1 MIKIRHTFAVKVVR
15 WVLLLAVPVFF
26 ASVGVLFWQ
35 SRKMVRTES
44 IERANGV
51 LSNTL
56 QRINRYLITAETA
69 TNINAWQVE
78 EQLTPEAL
86 KRLTDRIVRLNPYID
101 GCNISTEP
109 GLMPQYPNGFMALTI
124 REGDS
129 VRTTSRTDYD
139 YFSTRWYTIPRV
151 QEKPCWVLHREK
163 DNKLNLNENG
173 MIATYSYPLRNADG
187 HFIGIV
193 STELSLLHISQILA
207 EERPYPHSYFA
218 LIDEQGRYIGH
229 PDTSRLFD
237 KTIFSV
243 ADAEQQTDLIALGYE
258 MTGGKRGSM
267 SVEVNDEPCMVCYM
281 PVEGTTW
288 SLAIVCLDSDVFHG
302 YQRLTYMMIALL
314 FIGLLLIIINC
325 YKAVTT
331 SLHPLGELLEKTR
344 AVAQGDME
352 VKIAHTERTDI
363 IGGLQNSFA
372 TMLQSVNY
380 YIDSVH
386 TATDQ
391 TKRYN
396 TELEKATQLA
406 IEAERRKTT
415 FIQNVSHQVRT
426 PLNVIM
432 GYAQVLRKPT
442 DRASLSDGMAEE
454 DIKAIVNKME
464 HNCKK
469 LVRTVLMLFDSS
481 DTGLAASDKRERRD
495 MIGCNE
501 LCREAYTFINRMYH
515 VPIAFETELSD
526 DFRILTNHR
535 DLLYSLQE
543 LLGNATRYSDGKNV
557 LLRAEKDDKSVR
569 FIIQDTGKGIAEAD
583 LENIFMFFT
592 KVDDFSDGLGLGLPL
607 VKRHAETLGGSFTLD
622 TSYHAGCRF
631 IFELPIQ

>member
-1 MIKIRHTFAVKVVR
+1 M
-15 WVLLLAVPVFF
+15 
-26 ASVGVLFWQ
+26 
-35 SRKMVRTES
+35 
-44 IERANGV
+44 
-51 LSNTL
+51 
-56 QRINRYLITAETA
+56 
-69 TNINAWQVE
+69 
-78 EQLTPEAL
+78 
-86 KRLTDRIVRLNPYID
+86 
-101 GCNISTEP
+101 
-109 GLMPQYPNGFMALTI
+109 
-124 REGDS
+124 
-129 VRTTSRTDYD
+129 
-139 YFSTRWYTIPRV
+139 
-151 QEKPCWVLHREK
+151 
-163 DNKLNLNENG
+163 
-173 MIATYSYPLRNADG
+173 
-187 HFIGIV
+187 
-193 STELSLLHISQILA
+193 
-207 EERPYPHSYFA
+207 
-218 LIDEQGRYIGH
+218 IDEQGRYIGH

-243 ADAEQQTDLIALGYE
+243 VDAEQQADIIALGYE
-258 MTGGKRGSM
+258 MTAGKRGSM
-267 SVEVNDEPCMVCYM
+267 SVKVNDESCMVCYM
-281 PVEGTTW
+281 PVDVTTW
-288 SLAIVCLDSDVFHG
+288 SLSIVCPDSDVFRG
-302 YQRLTYMMIALL
+302 YHRLTYMMIALL

-331 SLHPLGELLEKTR
+331 SLRPLGELLEKTR

-454 DIKAIVNKME
+454 DIKAIVDKME

-501 LCREAYTFINRMYH
+501 LCREAYAFINRMYH

-526 DFRILTNHR
+526 DFRILTHHR

-557 LLRAEKDDKSVR
+557 LLRVEKDDKSVR

-631 IFELPIQ
+631 ILELPI

>member
-1 MIKIRHTFAVKVVR
+1 
-15 WVLLLAVPVFF
+15 
-26 ASVGVLFWQ
+26 
-35 SRKMVRTES
+35 
-44 IERANGV
+44 
-51 LSNTL
+51 
-56 QRINRYLITAETA
+56 
-69 TNINAWQVE
+69 
-78 EQLTPEAL
+78 
-86 KRLTDRIVRLNPYID
+86 
-101 GCNISTEP
+101 
-109 GLMPQYPNGFMALTI
+109 
-124 REGDS
+124 
-129 VRTTSRTDYD
+129 
-139 YFSTRWYTIPRV
+139 
-151 QEKPCWVLHREK
+151 
-163 DNKLNLNENG
+163 

-207 EERPYPHSYFA
+207 EVRPYPHSYFA

-267 SVEVNDEPCMVCYM
+267 SVEVNDESCMVCYM
-281 PVEGTTW
+281 PVDGTTW
-288 SLAIVCLDSDVFHG
+288 SLAIVW
-302 YQRLTYMMIALL
+302 
-314 FIGLLLIIINC
+314 LLIIINC

-331 SLHPLGELLEKTR
+331 SLRPLGELLEKTR

-454 DIKAIVNKME
+454 DIKAIVDKME

-501 LCREAYTFINRMYH
+501 LCREAYAFINRMYH

-526 DFRILTNHR
+526 DFRILTHHR

-557 LLRAEKDDKSVR
+557 LLRVEKDDKSVR
-569 FIIQDTGKGIAEAD
+569 FIIQDT
-583 LENIFMFFT
+583 FMFFT

-631 IFELPIQ
+631 IFELPI